1 MPYDELSVF
10 NRSFWDLWI
19 QKLLRNIASV
29 KYQWLAFL
37 YIPVVWGMFHI
48 KPESKDPWI
57 SAALGLGFLG
67 GGFITL
73 ATSRMIVRT
82 KLMEDDEDRP
92 YYKEAKKELKKEM
105 KEEKAEKKK
114 VEVAHKKAVK
124 AEVKKKVA
132 EARVRVA
139 RRNLEAYRDGL
150 TDSDHINT
158 DN

>member
-1 MPYDELSVF
+1 MPYTELSIF

-48 KPESKDPWI
+48 KPGSDEPWI

-82 KLMEDDEDRP
+82 KLMEDDEDG
-92 YYKEAKKELKKEM
+92 YYRDAKKELKKEI
-105 KEEKAEKKK
+105 KNDKIEQKKVEVAKKAKVKAEKKK
-114 VEVAHKKAVK
+114 AL
-124 AEVKKKVA
+124 A
-132 EARVRVA
+132 EAKLKIA
-139 RRNLEAYRDGL
+139 KHNLEAYRDRL
-150 TDSDHINT
+150 TDSDQLDT